1 MTTPRDVLDFW
12 FGAPDAPHFGAS
24 RPEWFVK
31 DDDFDTA
38 IRARFGAAVDLALR
52 GGLEDWPAD
61 FAGALALVIL
71 LDQFPRNIYR
81 GSAKMFDGD
90 VRARAVASQALEL
103 AAITSATPQQ
113 RMFLYLPFEHSEER
127 RDQALSVH
135 LFDSMPDSPDKENW
149 IDYALK
155 HKAIVDRFGRFPH
168 RNDILGR
175 SSTPEEIEFLKG
187 PDSGF

>member
-103 AAITSATPQQ
+103 AAITSATPQAAHVSLFTFRTQ
-113 RMFLYLPFEHSEER
+113 RREAGSGTLGPFVRLHAGLAGQRKLDRLCVETQSHR
-127 RDQALSVH
+127 RSIWPISASQ
-135 LFDSMPDSPDKENW
+135 
-149 IDYALK
+149 
-155 HKAIVDRFGRFPH
+155 
-168 RNDILGR
+168 
-175 SSTPEEIEFLKG
+175 
-187 PDSGF
+187 